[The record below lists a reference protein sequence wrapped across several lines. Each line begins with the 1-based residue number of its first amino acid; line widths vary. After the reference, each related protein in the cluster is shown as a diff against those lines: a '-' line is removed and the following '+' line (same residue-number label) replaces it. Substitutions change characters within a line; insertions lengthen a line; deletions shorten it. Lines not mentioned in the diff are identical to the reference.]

1 MVILTSTVT
10 PFLKDGENHSGSYH
24 KIHKLDLFPPEKKK
38 HDRCLDQALIR
49 LVDELADAK
58 VAGRVSL
65 YCRL

>member
-38 HDRCLDQALIR
+38 KKNMTGALAR
-49 LVDELADAK
+49 P
-58 VAGRVSL
+58 
-65 YCRL
+65 